1 MKKLLSV
8 FAAAA
13 VLFGFASCSGD
24 MHDSV
29 VSSLYAEG
37 DFCEKDGIQGRGSC
51 YRDPDV

>member
-24 MHDSV
+24 LHDKIVTKLEFGSDYY
-29 VSSLYAEG
+29 LAG
-37 DFCEKDGIQGRGSC
+37 DMNK
-51 YRDPDV
+51 